1 MFLHVAVSDSR
12 LLQHIDTFEDLTR
25 DIGHK
30 RCFQQRMVE
39 FLITAPLM
47 PMFSRVSVTVPI
59 TAVDV
64 DVLWSVPDRTVTLRC
79 MIIPQN
85 VDRAFKLCMHIRQAR
100 VQESLAP
107 YDPGQCLALKKFRFQ
122 GLDFLF
128 NLEASLQ
135 KDKSAM

>member
-1 MFLHVAVSDSR
+1 
-12 LLQHIDTFEDLTR
+12 
-25 DIGHK
+25 
-30 RCFQQRMVE
+30 MVE

>member
-1 MFLHVAVSDSR
+1 MAVSDSR

-107 YDPGQCLALKKFRFQ
+107 YDPGLCL
-122 GLDFLF
+122 
-128 NLEASLQ
+128 ASLQ